1 MDRFIGRWLALAA
14 VVVLLDQWSKH
25 EIAARLTLQEHLVLA
40 PFFNLVLMHNTGA
53 AFSMLNDA
61 GGWQRWLFMGL
72 AVAVV
77 LLIVAWLSRMPRRL
91 ILLPLGLTMILGG
104 AVGNLIDRVR
114 FGYVVDFI
122 QVHYQDWY
130 FPAFNLADSAITLG
144 VALLLID
151 AFRDPPDAA
160 QDTSPG

>member
-1 MDRFIGRWLALAA
+1 MWRWMTLAA

-25 EIAARLTLQEHLVLA
+25 EIMARFALQERRVLT
-40 PFFNLVLMHNTGA
+40 PFFNLTLLHNTGA
-53 AFSMLNDA
+53 AFSLLNDA

-72 AVAVV
+72 AVSVG
-77 LLIVAWLSRMPRRL
+77 LLIVVWLRRL
-91 ILLPLGLTMILGG
+91 PRQLLLLPLGLTMILGG
-104 AVGNLIDRVR
+104 AVGNLIDRIGL
-114 FGYVVDFI
+114 GYVVDFI

-151 AFRDPPDAA
+151 AFRNSPDTARNVGA
-160 QDTSPG
+160 G